1 MKKPIPS
8 KKYKWSL
15 LDKIYIP
22 AVLTGLIN
30 TFKHLFFVKPVT
42 TQYPD
47 VPLNPAPRF
56 RGEHRLK
63 KDDQGRI
70 KCTACFMCATAC
82 PAKCITIVAA
92 PAPDEYGLDREK
104 IPAVFDINELRCIFC
119 GYCEEACPK
128 DAIELTTKMPRVYKT
143 REEFIYDRDKLLDN

>member
-1 MKKPIPS
+1 MPIKKQE
-8 KKYKWSL
+8 KRGQGLAEKLYL
-15 LDKIYIP
+15 P
-22 AVLTGLIN
+22 AIAIGLKN
-30 TFKHLFFVKPVT
+30 TLRHLFFVKPIT
-42 TQYPD
+42 HQYPEE
-47 VPLNPAPRF
+47 PLRPKPRF

-63 KDDQGRI
+63 KDEQGRI

-92 PAPDEYGLDREK
+92 PAPPEYGPDRDK

-128 DAIELTTKMPRVYKT
+128 DAIELTTKMPRVYGS
-143 REEFIYDRDKLLDN
+143 REEFIYDRDMLLEN